1 LTIMPAYVIAEVEVI
16 DPIEYVE
23 YRRLVLPTLASYG
36 GRFLARGGETASLEG
51 TAPAGRIVL
60 LEFPDLAQAKAW
72 WASEEYA
79 PAKAIRLR
87 TAKSRLIAVAGV
99 D

>member
-1 LTIMPAYVIAEVEVI
+1 MPACVIAEVEVI
-16 DPIEYVE
+16 DPIEYAE
-23 YRRLVLPTLASYG
+23 YRRLVLPTLADYG
-36 GRFLARGGETASLEG
+36 GRFLARGGETASLEA
-51 TAPAGRIVL
+51 TAPAGRIVI
-60 LEFPDLAQAKAW
+60 LEFPALAQAKAW

-79 PAKAIRLR
+79 PAKAIRHR